1 MIDVEKT
8 DDAGEFMRGLI
19 SDPDSYRRRKA
30 DAERTIAEIMRNPP
44 RQAVI
49 DLKVVLD
56 ETLAPAYSISKAI
69 FESMTGQGE
78 EEFAAYLLS
87 QAVMGEISKLADVRN
102 RVMGMGSVE
111 AIAAAE
117 GLDLDEEDRKV
128 AAAETD
134 SVASTGTSLA
144 DYYRRGYVSTRCP
157 RCRRRAVWHPDR
169 HDLCCL
175 DGCGPVGK
183 FEERPGPDA
192 EAEDR

>member
-1 MIDVEKT
+1 M

-19 SDPDSYRRRKA
+19 SDPDAYRRRKA
-30 DAERTIAEIMRNPP
+30 EAERAIAEIMRDPP

-49 DLKVVLD
+49 DAKVLLD
-56 ETLAPAYSISKAI
+56 ETLAPAYSIAKVI

-78 EEFAAYLLS
+78 QEFAAYLLS

-117 GLDLDEEDRKV
+117 GLELDEEDREV
-128 AAAETD
+128 AAVGVE

-144 DYYRRGYVSTRCP
+144 EYYRRGYVSTKCP

-169 HDLCCL
+169 HDLWCL

-183 FEERPGPDA
+183 YDERPGPDA
-192 EAEDR
+192 ESQDR